1 MLLSGIEIEK
11 QMAAGNIVIA
21 PFHKEQL
28 NPNSYNLTLAD
39 ELYVYTERCL
49 DVKKENPVEVIAIP
63 DDGFVLEPF
72 KLYLAK
78 TREYT
83 ETHGFV
89 PMVQGRSSLGRLG
102 LFIHITSGFGD
113 IGFCGNWT
121 LQLLCTQPI
130 KIYHGMKFC
139 QIYYQEVL
147 GADVQ
152 EEYSSIKYQNSRN
165 ISASKSYM
173 DFGKTGSAT

>member
-1 MLLSGIEIEK
+1 MILSGTEIER
-11 QMAAGNIVIA
+11 QLEQGNIIIR
-21 PFHKEQL
+21 PYHKEQL

-39 ELYVYTERCL
+39 EMYVYTEPCL
-49 DVKKENPVEVIAIP
+49 DVKKENPTRKIIIP
-63 DDGFVLEPF
+63 DGGIVLKPF
-72 KLYLAK
+72 QLYLAK

-102 LFIHITSGFGD
+102 LFVHITSGFGD

-130 KIYHGMKFC
+130 KIYPGMKFC
-139 QIYYQEVL
+139 QIYYQELL
-147 GADVQ
+147 GAEQ
-152 EEYSSIKYQNSRN
+152 QTEYSSAKYQHSTGV
-165 ISASKSYM
+165 SASKSYL
-173 DFGKTGSAT
+173 DFNETPEG